1 MHIYVYMLRFFLMF
15 FITLI
20 EPILQKCP
28 KNGDPETCNKL
39 IYLYMNIVT
48 SKENMK
54 HGGSQF

>member
-1 MHIYVYMLRFFLMF
+1 MYMLHFCLMF

-20 EPILQKCP
+20 EPILQKYP